1 MWSFRFSSNRKW
13 MQVVCSYTV
22 WVWENR
28 QVSVEEA
35 KPLLTEV
42 LKPGLTWMVVM
53 NCNAAILSYERCS
66 KISIYLV
73 GLHFCHLAHSK
84 LTVICQSAILLLS
97 KLLKSAVSSCMCQ
110 YFISTR
116 FLIKT
121 FLEFPTLPTIYIGKS
136 LAESKLRWY
145 GPPLILFIFAPVKL

>member
-1 MWSFRFSSNRKW
+1 MVIRFSSNRKW
-13 MQVVCSYTV
+13 MQLVYSYTV

-28 QVSVEEA
+28 QVSAEEA

-42 LKPGLTWMVVM
+42 EKPGFTWMVVM
-53 NCNAAILSYERCS
+53 NCNTAILSYERSS

-73 GLHFCHLAHSK
+73 GLHFCQLAHSK

-97 KLLKSAVSSCMCQ
+97 KLLKSAVSSCMWQ

-116 FLIKT
+116 FLVKT
-121 FLEFPTLPTIYIGKS
+121 FLSFQHLQPSTQAKVWLNQ
-136 LAESKLRWY
+136 KLKDDME
-145 GPPLILFIFAPVKL
+145 PL